1 MCSNQPL
8 TWYLQL
14 TFPEQSALT
23 DRVEVRWKEIHQV
36 SDHFFSLFLCSS
48 FRWILFC
55 SREKKIQSLFLLS
68 HNQLILAPNI
78 LYFSDQKNLNVLDTE
93 KPEEGV
99 CTGALALIFLLKI
112 PFIPTYLKVNV
123 YYRVCQMNLYL
134 ELGITLLAKLF

>member
-1 MCSNQPL
+1 MKRNTSGL
-8 TWYLQL
+8 
-14 TFPEQSALT
+14 
-23 DRVEVRWKEIHQV
+23 R
-36 SDHFFSLFLCSS
+36 SLFFPS
-48 FRWILFC
+48 FSVPLSDESCFAL
-55 SREKKIQSLFLLS
+55 EKKKIQSLFLLS

-78 LYFSDQKNLNVLDTE
+78 LYFGDQKNLNVLDTE

-123 YYRVCQMNLYL
+123 YYKVCQMNLYL